1 MNSNTDRRNSRNL
14 LENLEQ
20 ECVGLLSRLKEL
32 VERLPAQSLYDN
44 PPRSMSVG
52 ESVVRSA
59 ATLEQAFGGLT
70 TNLWDDPHE
79 WTLPET
85 LSTSAL
91 IVEYLAEVDQART
104 RAFASLVDDSALEK
118 YIAMP
123 SGEQSS
129 IQTLLVNALEAAR
142 DFERRAAET
151 YKMLFADHGPRF
163 II

>member
-1 MNSNTDRRNSRNL
+1 MSSNTDRRNL
-14 LENLEQ
+14 IEILEQ
-20 ECVGLLSRLKEL
+20 ECVGLLSQLKQL
-32 VERLPAQSLYDN
+32 VEGVPAQSLYEN
-44 PPRSMSVG
+44 PPHSISVG
-52 ESVVRSA
+52 ENIVRSA
-59 ATLEQAFGGLT
+59 AALEQAFGGLT

-91 IVEYLAEVDQART
+91 IVEYLAEVDQARI
-104 RAFASLVDDSALEK
+104 RAFGSLVDDSALEK

-123 SGEQSS
+123 SGEQAS
-129 IQTLLVNALEAAR
+129 IRALLVNALAAAR

-151 YKMLFADHGPRF
+151 YKMLFPDRAHRF

>member
-1 MNSNTDRRNSRNL
+1 MSPNTDRRNL
-14 LENLEQ
+14 IENLEQ
-20 ECVGLLSRLKEL
+20 ECVSLLSRLKEL
-32 VERLPAQSLYDN
+32 VARLPVQSLYDT

-91 IVEYLAEVDQART
+91 IVRYLGEVDQART

-129 IQTLLVNALEAAR
+129 IQALLFNALAAAQ
-142 DFERRAAET
+142 DFERRAADS
-151 YKMLFADHGPRF
+151 YKMLFPDHGPRF

>member
-1 MNSNTDRRNSRNL
+1 MSSNTDRRNL

-32 VERLPAQSLYDN
+32 VECVPAHSLYDN
-44 PPRSMSVG
+44 PPRAISVG

-104 RAFASLVDDSALEK
+104 RAFASLVDDSALQK

-129 IQTLLVNALEAAR
+129 IQALLVNALATAR
-142 DFERRAAET
+142 DFERRGAET
-151 YKMLFADHGPRF
+151 YKMLFADHAPRF

>member
-1 MNSNTDRRNSRNL
+1 MSSNPDRRNL

-20 ECVGLLSRLKEL
+20 DCVGLLSRLKEL
-32 VERLPAQSLYDN
+32 IERVPAQSLYDN
-44 PPRSMSVG
+44 PPRLMSVG

-118 YIAMP
+118 YIALP

-129 IQTLLVNALEAAR
+129 IQALLVNALTAAR
-142 DFERRAAET
+142 DFERRAAGT
-151 YKMLFADHGPRF
+151 YKMLFADRATRF

>member
-1 MNSNTDRRNSRNL
+1 MSSNTDRRIL

-91 IVEYLAEVDQART
+91 IVEYLDEVDQART

-129 IQTLLVNALEAAR
+129 IQALLVNALAAAR
-142 DFERRAAET
+142 DSERRAADT
-151 YKMLFADHGPRF
+151 YKMLFPDPGPRF

>member
-1 MNSNTDRRNSRNL
+1 MSSNTDRRSL

-20 ECVGLLSRLKEL
+20 DCVALSSRLKEL

-85 LSTSAL
+85 LATSAL
-91 IVEYLAEVDQART
+91 IIEYLGEVDQART

-123 SGEQSS
+123 SGEQST
-129 IQTLLVNALEAAR
+129 IQALLVNALAAAR
-142 DFERRAAET
+142 DFERRAADT
-151 YKMLFADHGPRF
+151 YKMLFPDQGPRF

>member
-1 MNSNTDRRNSRNL
+1 MSSNTDRRNSI
-14 LENLEQ
+14 ENVEQ

-32 VERLPAQSLYDN
+32 VELVPAQSLYDS

-52 ESVVRSA
+52 ENIVRSA
-59 ATLEQAFGGLT
+59 AALEQAFGGLT

-91 IVEYLAEVDQART
+91 IVEYLTEVDQART

-123 SGEQSS
+123 SGEQAS
-129 IQTLLVNALEAAR
+129 IRALLVNALAAAR
-142 DFERRAAET
+142 DFEQRAAER
-151 YKMLFADHGPRF
+151 YKMLFADRAPRF

>member
-1 MNSNTDRRNSRNL
+1 MSSNTDRRSL

-20 ECVGLLSRLKEL
+20 DCVALLSRLKEL
-32 VERLPAQSLYDN
+32 VERLPAPSLYDN

-85 LSTSAL
+85 LATSAL
-91 IVEYLAEVDQART
+91 IIEYLGEVDQART

-123 SGEQSS
+123 SGEQST
-129 IQTLLVNALEAAR
+129 IQALLVNALAAAR
-142 DFERRAAET
+142 DFERRAADT
-151 YKMLFADHGPRF
+151 YKMLFPDQGPRF

>member
-1 MNSNTDRRNSRNL
+1 MSSNTDRRNL

-20 ECVGLLSRLKEL
+20 DCVALLSRLKEL
-32 VERLPAQSLYDN
+32 VECVPGQSLYDN
-44 PPRSMSVG
+44 QPRAMSVG

-104 RAFASLVDDSALEK
+104 RAFASLVDDSALQK

-129 IQTLLVNALEAAR
+129 IQALLVNALATAR
-142 DFERRAAET
+142 DFERWGAET
-151 YKMLFADHGPRF
+151 YKMLFADHAPRF

>member
-1 MNSNTDRRNSRNL
+1 MSSNPDRRNL
-14 LENLEQ
+14 IEDLEQ

-32 VERLPAQSLYDN
+32 VERVPAQSLYDN
-44 PPRSMSVG
+44 PPHSTSVG

-70 TNLWDDPHE
+70 INLWDDPHE

-118 YIAMP
+118 YIALP

-129 IQTLLVNALEAAR
+129 VEALLVNALAAAR

-151 YKMLFADHGPRF
+151 YKMLFADRAPRF

>member
-1 MNSNTDRRNSRNL
+1 MNSGTNRRDL
-14 LENLEQ
+14 IEDLEQ
-20 ECVGLLSRLKEL
+20 ECVGLLSRLKTL
-32 VERLPAQSLYDN
+32 VESIPAECLYEQ
-44 PPRSMSVG
+44 RSDASGASVG
-52 ESVVRSA
+52 ENIVKSA

-91 IVEYLAEVDQART
+91 IVEYLVEVDQART

-123 SGEQSS
+123 SGERAS
-129 IQTLLVNALEAAR
+129 IQVLLVNALKAAQ
-142 DFERRAAET
+142 DFEHRAAEN
-151 YKMLFADHGPRF
+151 YKMLFADRAPRF

>member
-1 MNSNTDRRNSRNL
+1 MSSNTDRRSL

-20 ECVGLLSRLKEL
+20 DCAALSSRLKEL

-85 LSTSAL
+85 LATSAL
-91 IVEYLAEVDQART
+91 IIEYLGEVDQART

-123 SGEQSS
+123 SGEQST
-129 IQTLLVNALEAAR
+129 IQALLVNALAAAR
-142 DFERRAAET
+142 DFERRAADT
-151 YKMLFADHGPRF
+151 YKMLFPDQGPRF